1 MFARCTLHVVAHGL
15 CVALAAIR
23 RKTNLIDRNLSV
35 RGRRIAAVPVIAAN
49 STQLRKSVF
58 CGVFACDVAGRQR
71 NLNIETTRVGVNV
84 QHFTG
89 KIQTADDFTFHC

>member
-1 MFARCTLHVVAHGL
+1 MLARCTLHVVAHGL
-15 CVALAAIR
+15 CVGVR
-23 RKTNLIDRNLSV
+23 QIDARQTLLTVISR
-35 RGRRIAAVPVIAAN
+35 RGRRIAVVPVIAAN
-49 STQLRKSVF
+49 NTQLCKSVF